1 MRSVLGFVVGCG
13 VATMACSQTATMATV
28 DASVV
33 ADAVDVVDTA
43 RLDAVDAADVVDAA
57 RVDIPSDD
65 GARTDVGVDVGVTC
79 GSIQTACAVGAE
91 TVCVD
96 VRSDPRH
103 CGACGRACCVGEWCA
118 AGTCVVG
125 CSAGMTA
132 CRAAG
137 TGCGL
142 CADLRTD
149 PNRCGACDRPCAP
162 GQVCADGSCVATTC
176 AVVTEPPPP
185 MGQCDGRG
193 RIACEMWAQ
202 GIAGGRPSVTAQCLT
217 EPSGCAKAD
226 RCDDPRDP
234 STCRCGAEPACGANQ
249 VCELVGPTARCRCAR
264 P

>member
-1 MRSVLGFVVGCG
+1 MRSVWGFVVGCG
-13 VATMACSQTATMATV
+13 VATMACSQTATMTTAY
-28 DASVV
+28 ASVTE
-33 ADAVDVVDTA
+33 AAVDV
-43 RLDAVDAADVVDAA
+43 VDAADVVDGAS
-57 RVDIPSDD
+57 VDVPADD
-65 GARTDVGVDVGVTC
+65 GARTDVGVTC
-79 GSIQTACAVGAE
+79 GSTQTACAVGAE

-96 VRSDPRH
+96 VRSDSRH
-103 CGACGRACCVGEWCA
+103 CGACGRACCAGEWCA
-118 AGTCVVG
+118 GGTCALG
-125 CSAGMTA
+125 CPPGMTV

-149 PNRCGACDRPCAP
+149 PDRCGACDRPCAT

-176 AVVTEPPPP
+176 AAVTEPPPP

-217 EPSGCAKAD
+217 MPSGCAKAD
-226 RCDDPRDP
+226 RCDDPRDA

-249 VCELVGPTARCRCAR
+249 VCELVGPTARCRCAL